1 MYGRQTRQQWNVPVQ
16 QRHSVILCVRETEQE
31 RKEQNRT
38 EQNRTEQ
45 NRTEQNRK
53 EKKRKEKKRKEKF
66 MLFSDQ
72 TEPPTAAGQSLLGD
86 SMYEPGW
93 G

>member
-1 MYGRQTRQQWNVPVQ
+1 MECTCTTEA
-16 QRHSVILCVRETEQE
+16 LCHTLCE
-31 RKEQNRT
+31 RNRTGKKRT

-53 EKKRKEKKRKEKF
+53 EKKRKEKL